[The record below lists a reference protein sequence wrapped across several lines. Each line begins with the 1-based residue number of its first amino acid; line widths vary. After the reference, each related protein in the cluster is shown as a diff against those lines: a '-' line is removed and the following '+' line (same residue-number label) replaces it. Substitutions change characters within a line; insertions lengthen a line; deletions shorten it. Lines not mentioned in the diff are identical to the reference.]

1 VSELRRGSEK
11 ERRRTGLTYI
21 VRMSGK
27 IFETSV
33 VKIEAANYK
42 VNVRGDIIF
51 KKGLRRVAFFK
62 GETVDYIYI
71 DGVKNETL

>member
-1 VSELRRGSEK
+1 M
-11 ERRRTGLTYI
+11 TYI

-27 IFETSV
+27 IFETPV
-33 VKIEAANYK
+33 VKIEATNYK

-51 KKGLRRVAFFK
+51 KNGLRRVAFFK

-71 DGVKNETL
+71 DGVKNEIL